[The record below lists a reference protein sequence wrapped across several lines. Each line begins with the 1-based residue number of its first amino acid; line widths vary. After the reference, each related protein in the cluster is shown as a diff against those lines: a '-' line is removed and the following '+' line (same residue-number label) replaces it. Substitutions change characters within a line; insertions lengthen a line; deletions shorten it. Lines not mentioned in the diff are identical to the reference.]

1 MVKIDMGQII
11 ASKSIRKII
20 VDLINENNY
29 SEETEEELN
38 IPKKTNFTFYKR
50 RYLTEQ
56 IGKPLK

>member
-1 MVKIDMGQII
+1 MVKIDMEQII
-11 ASKSIRKII
+11 SSKSIRKII

-29 SEETEEELN
+29 SDKEEE
-38 IPKKTNFTFYKR
+38 IEFPKKIFIFHKK